1 MKVKRNFSE
10 LDSGSLTPGRLY
22 EVIGIEA
29 DDYRIQND
37 DGHPYLY
44 SPALFTVVDTH
55 QPADWVIEVEDDG
68 ETYAYPP
75 ELNTLGFFEDYF
87 DDNAGAI
94 LVFQRYLRKR
104 QAVQYAMAG

>member
-1 MKVKRNFSE
+1 MKIKRNFSE
-10 LDSGSLTPGRLY
+10 SSDDSLTSGRLY
-22 EVIGIEA
+22 DVIGIEA

-37 DGHPYLY
+37 HGHPYLY
-44 SPALFTVVDTH
+44 SPTLFTVVDAH
-55 QPADWVIEVEDDG
+55 EPADWVIESGEDG

-75 ELNTLGFFEDYF
+75 ELNTVGFFEDYF

>member
-1 MKVKRNFSE
+1 MKVKRHFTESDN
-10 LDSGSLTPGRLY
+10 GSLTSGRVY

-44 SPALFTVVDTH
+44 SPALFTVVDAH
-55 QPADWVIEVEDDG
+55 EPIEWVVEIEEDG

-75 ELNTLGFFEDYF
+75 ELNTPGFFEDYF

-94 LVFQRYLRKR
+94 LVFQRYLRK
-104 QAVQYAMAG
+104 QKAMQYAMAG